1 MQNVQ
6 PFIINKVDSFGYH
19 MYFLVCI
26 QLSLMMSCNSQACPH
41 NPERVDASHS
51 AILSNRTSLTPID
64 NELIN
69 PFPIVIP
76 IHTSDAVVVNRAP
89 PTAPSPPAVVPSPR
103 RALSTTA
110 YKEVASSTISDIIQ
124 EVIQVVHPAQPPLE
138 PSPLEVVQL
147 SLQQVDYDVANED
160 ASTPPVECPQ
170 TEPQSHATAST
181 SAVNVIPLD
190 SSNPEATLNAPQA
203 VRRFLTRWPQ
213 GEKEPHPV
221 FNNVGCEEFRTMH
234 NNQDDQRRRA
244 ELAKVV
250 PSHVKVSLFHPMH
263 SLKGTLVSIDICLF
277 RPFHLPSYLKSRS
290 FGFRLHSIR

>member
-1 MQNVQ
+1 
-6 PFIINKVDSFGYH
+6 

-51 AILSNRTSLTPID
+51 AILSIQTSLTPID
-64 NELIN
+64 DEHIN
-69 PFPIVIP
+69 PLPIVIP
-76 IHTSDAVVVNRAP
+76 MHTSDAVAVTHAP
-89 PTAPSPPAVVPSPR
+89 PTASSPPAHGQPQVPSPR
-103 RALSTTA
+103 MAQVTN
-110 YKEVASSTISDIIQ
+110 STISDIIQ
-124 EVIQVVHPAQPPLE
+124 EVMQVAHPTKPALQR
-138 PSPLEVVQL
+138 SPLEDVQL
-147 SLQQVDYDVANED
+147 SPQRVDDDVAVEE

-170 TEPQSHATAST
+170 TKPQSHATAST
-181 SAVNVIPLD
+181 SAVDVIPLD
-190 SSNPEATLNAPQA
+190 SSNPEATINAPQA
-203 VRRFLTRWPQ
+203 VRRYLTRWPQ

-221 FNNVGCEEFRTMH
+221 FNNVGCEDFRTMH

-250 PSHVKVSLFHPMH
+250 PSHVKVSLFHSLH

-277 RPFHLPSYLKSRS
+277 RPFHLPIHLKSRS